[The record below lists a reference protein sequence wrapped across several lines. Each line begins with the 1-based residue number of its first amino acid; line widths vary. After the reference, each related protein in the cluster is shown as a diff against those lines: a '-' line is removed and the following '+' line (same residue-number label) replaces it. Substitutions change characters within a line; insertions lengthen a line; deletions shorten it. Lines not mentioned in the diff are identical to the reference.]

1 MLALIILNGY
11 GAVTPTFVVTELSQG
26 MTEQNA
32 YMQLKVCYQAAIVE
46 AANNEEKS

>member
-1 MLALIILNGY
+1 MLALIILTGF
-11 GAVTPTFVVTELSQG
+11 GGITRSFTGTKLPPG